1 MKKKGKLR
9 TTSIGGNEYKWIVD
23 ENEVRIYD
31 KDKKL
36 YRVEKSK
43 IFSITNYEGY
53 EDNQPDWGSVRPK
66 MVDIWIKNNIIS

>member
-1 MKKKGKLR
+1 MKKGKLR
-9 TTSIGGNEYKWIVD
+9 TTSINGDQYKWIVD

-36 YRVEKSK
+36 YRVNKSH
-43 IFSITNYEGY
+43 IYSITNYDGY
-53 EDNQPDWGSVRPK
+53 EDNQPDLGSVRPR